1 MRSARFALLAL
12 FVSLTGHACGDS
24 DEGDS
29 DGPMCGG
36 VQSCGGDLEGS
47 WKLSEG
53 CFIVLE
59 QPKLDFCPTATAE
72 LHATKAE
79 GSITFQK
86 DSYVRHTEI
95 ETELLLKLPAKCQ
108 EQDGK
113 EKKACTSFG
122 ATLSNGASLVCSDA
136 DNKADGCEC
145 TASLTTTGNDSGQY
159 NIRGNKVELVGE
171 TLDYCIKGDKLTLR
185 PSESVKMSGVAVTSQ
200 LQTTFEKN

>member
-1 MRSARFALLAL
+1 MRSTRFALLAI

-24 DEGDS
+24 DSDD

-47 WKLSEG
+47 WKLNEG
-53 CFIVLE
+53 CYIVLE

-72 LHATKAE
+72 LHATHVE

-108 EQDGK
+108 EQEGK
-113 EKKACTSFG
+113 DKKSCTSFG
-122 ATLSNGASLVCSDA
+122 ATLSNGASLVCADA

-145 TASLTTTGNDSGQY
+145 SATVINTGNDSGGY
-159 NIRGNKVELVGE
+159 NIRGNRVEIGD
-171 TLDYCIKGDKLTLR
+171 TFDYCVKGKTLTLR
-185 PSESVKMSGVAVTSQ
+185 PSESIKMSGVAVTSQ
-200 LQTTFEKN
+200 LQTVFEKN